1 MNIDSSRL
9 TISSQNNLMKKLFS
23 KTQEKNASY
32 TDPMGI
38 FADEEIAAKNRAKYF
53 DENGEPLNSSGEKGR
68 YIGGGKD
75 WKKIISVSDEVKK
88 NLADEIKKDFI
99 KTNGKAIPEGSR
111 QVDVINKYLGTIS
124 SDKRSSASWTL
135 NSMAGDYAQQLEE
148 LVKKN
153 NPGWKPGDSFD
164 TSILDQLDGTLGGVD
179 FQA

>member
-1 MNIDSSRL
+1 MWES
-9 TISSQNNLMKKLFS
+9 
-23 KTQEKNASY
+23 
-32 TDPMGI
+32 
-38 FADEEIAAKNRAKYF
+38 
-53 DENGEPLNSSGEKGR
+53 LNSSGEKGR

-135 NSMAGDYAQQLEE
+135 NSMAGDYAH
-148 LVKKN
+148 
-153 NPGWKPGDSFD
+153 S
-164 TSILDQLDGTLGGVD
+164 
-179 FQA
+179 